1 MKKHFGFGLS
11 IPSSDTNLVQELSA
25 WLTMAGSQT
34 KCLLVLDALNQLDD
48 GSGTEGW
55 LNNKC
60 SSSSSSCEFHFYI
73 GSMWDDLRPHV
84 ARSHTSSPD
93 CAFSPILSLTRF
105 QPSSPSPKPSSHP
118 IPFHFHRPLYSY
130 AVLISLHHMP
140 VPLKSPFLDLL

>member
-55 LNNKC
+55 LNINLGVFK
-60 SSSSSSCEFHFYI
+60 YYVTQ
-73 GSMWDDLRPHV
+73 W
-84 ARSHTSSPD
+84 
-93 CAFSPILSLTRF
+93 
-105 QPSSPSPKPSSHP
+105 
-118 IPFHFHRPLYSY
+118 
-130 AVLISLHHMP
+130 
-140 VPLKSPFLDLL
+140 